1 MHSYFL
7 ITMYYLKQHHMV
19 KTQHVN
25 FSIANNLPT
34 QHVENYVASA
44 SISIETNL
52 KVRKCE
58 LQK

>member
-1 MHSYFL
+1 
-7 ITMYYLKQHHMV
+7 MV

-25 FSIANNLPT
+25 FSIANNLPR

-44 SISIETNL
+44 SISTETNL